1 MPAATRRVRASRDL
15 MAKITAG
22 TATTKK
28 ANPQT
33 VQPFWGSIVIDRPF
47 MQETEAL
54 NPVYHKYFDY

>member
-1 MPAATRRVRASRDL
+1 
-15 MAKITAG
+15 MAKSTAG